1 VKAVIRA
8 FAAAVRKM
16 PAAIVVLALALT
28 ALFGFFARQV
38 EIAQGNEGFA
48 PDNPEIAALE
58 RVGDLFGAEAAETVV
73 QVVVRNRGGDVI
85 TADALRAVSAAVEGI
100 SQSEAA
106 PLLSQ
111 RGDRPAIVSYLAPVQ
126 RAVAEQ
132 GLPLDRLDDAT
143 VKQIY
148 QQALAQ
154 TPPEQAGF
162 ITGLLGEGSDPA
174 TAVAD
179 AGLLLVFLAA
189 GEGGDS
195 DEAFDR
201 QIEIESSLADA
212 VAAVPLEG
220 GLEMRPFSFSL
231 LFADQE
237 DFSGEVGRLF
247 GFAFLIIV
255 AILVF
260 VYWLKPRG
268 NATAARSVRRSLADM
283 GLTMLTIVM
292 AITWMQGIGLL
303 LQRAGLID
311 AFSPPTQIVPILLI
325 GLGVDYAIHL
335 IARYREELGEAGGGV
350 DPAMRTAIGT
360 TGVAL
365 TLATLTTAIGFLTN
379 VFNPVPALKDFG
391 LLSAVGILASFLL
404 MLTFVPAVRELLDRR
419 AEAAGRLPIDGMV
432 AGGERVLPAL
442 MEKTAVLAER
452 AAVPTLV
459 VTLLLGVAGY
469 YGLSQLET
477 RFSFTDFLPEDAPAV
492 ETLRI
497 VEEEFGGGFGETTEV
512 LVEAPEGGDLATVEL
527 HNALVAA
534 NRALGA
540 TENVVSFATPA
551 GAVASAASPLSVIQA
566 LLAPGPDGQPA
577 SPEFAVAALQA
588 GLLADLTVAP
598 GSDVAGIWDLAA
610 GAAPAEMA
618 GVLHR
623 VDGGRVDALLFDVQT
638 QAGEAGASELR
649 DDLRAAFEPVTGI
662 DGTSAIATS
671 QNIVSS
677 VIVESLSAS
686 QVSSLAITVFASVLV
701 LVVNFWFENRRP
713 FLGVITM
720 LPVALV
726 VLWTFGLMWLFGIP
740 FGPVTATLAALAVGI
755 GVPYTIHIA
764 RRFEEDRVRFAGLE
778 DALRSTMRHT
788 GGALAGSALTT
799 MAGFGILVTSTLK
812 PFQQM
817 GQVTLFAIGL
827 SLAGSVLVLPS
838 LLALWEAWH
847 RRRGHTV
854 IEKETVSVV

>member
-1 VKAVIRA
+1 MKAVIRA
-8 FAAAVRKM
+8 FAAAVQRF
-16 PAAIVVLALALT
+16 PAAIVAVTLLLT
-28 ALFGFFARQV
+28 GVFGYFAREV
-38 EIAQGNEGFA
+38 EVSQGNEGFS

-58 RVGDLFGAEAAETVV
+58 RVGELFGSEAAEGVV
-73 QVVVRNRGGDVI
+73 QVVVRSPGGDVI
-85 TADALRAVSAAVEGI
+85 TADALRAVSAAIDGI
-100 SQSEAA
+100 TASEAA
-106 PLLSQ
+106 PFLSA
-111 RGDRPAIVSYLAPVQ
+111 RGDRPPIVSYLGPVQ
-126 RAVAEQ
+126 QAVAEQ
-132 GLPLDRLDDAT
+132 GLPLDRLDDAA
-143 VKQIY
+143 VKQLY
-148 QQALAQ
+148 QQAIAQ
-154 TPPEQAGF
+154 TPAEQAGF
-162 ITGLLGEGSDPA
+162 ITGLLGGGADPA
-174 TAVAD
+174 AATAD
-179 AGLLLVFLAA
+179 AGLLLVFLTAPD
-189 GEGGDS
+189 GGS
-195 DEAFDR
+195 DEALDR

-212 VAAVPLEG
+212 VAAVPVAG
-220 GLEMRPFSFSL
+220 GLELRSFSFAL

-237 DFSGEVGRLF
+237 DFQGEVGRLF

-255 AILVF
+255 GILLF

-268 NATAARSVRRSLADM
+268 NATRGRSIRRSLADM
-283 GLTMLTIVM
+283 GVTLFTIVT
-292 AITWMQGIGLL
+292 AIVWMQGIGLL
-303 LQRAGLID
+303 LQRAGIID

-335 IARYREELGEAGGGV
+335 LSRYREELGEAGGGV

-360 TGVAL
+360 SGVAL
-365 TLATLTTAIGFLTN
+365 TLATLTTVIGFLTN

-391 LLSAVGILASFLL
+391 LLSAVGILASFVL

-419 AEAAGRLPIDGMV
+419 AEAGGRLPTDGMV
-432 AGGERVLPAL
+432 AGGERLLPAL

-452 AAVPTLV
+452 AAIPTLV
-459 VTLLLGVAGY
+459 VTLLLGVGGY

-492 ETLRI
+492 QTLRI
-497 VEEEFGGGFGETTEV
+497 VEDEFGGGFGETSEV

-540 TENVVSFATPA
+540 TENVVGFPTPA
-551 GAVASAASPLSVIQA
+551 GAVPSATSPLSVIQS
-566 LLAPGPDGQPA
+566 LLRPGPDGQPA
-577 SPEFAVAALQA
+577 DPAFAAGAIQA
-588 GLLADLTVAP
+588 GLQPDLTVAP
-598 GSDVAGIWDLAA
+598 GTDVSALWDLAA
-610 GAAPAEMA
+610 AAAPADMA
-618 GVLHR
+618 GVVHR
-623 VDGGRVDALLFDVQT
+623 ADDGRAEAVLFDVQT
-638 QAGEAGASELR
+638 QAGESGASRLR
-649 DDLRAAFEPVTGI
+649 DDVAAAFAPVAAVG
-662 DGTSAIATS
+662 DTSVIPTS
-671 QNIVSS
+671 QNIISS

-686 QVSSLAITVFASVLV
+686 QVSSLAITVLASVVV
-701 LVVNFWFENRRP
+701 LVISFWFENRRP

-726 VLWTFGLMWLFGIP
+726 VLWTFGLMWVFGIP

-764 RRFEEDRVRFAGLE
+764 RRFEEDRVRFDSLE

-788 GGALAGSALTT
+788 GGALAGSAFTT
-799 MAGFGILVTSTLK
+799 MAGFGILITSTLK